1 MSKDTP
7 TPMAAPTA
15 SPPAFERGEPIA
27 RPLRAAYHAGPPT
40 VTFCGRLWTR
50 GQAQEI
56 TRADWEAMQSRT
68 AFRDLDFKTA

>member
-7 TPMAAPTA
+7 TPLAAPA
-15 SPPAFERGEPIA
+15 AFPPPEAP
-27 RPLRAAYHAGPPT
+27 RPLKAAYHAGPPT